1 MLLITNT
8 TQTAFTFSGIPLPIG
23 QKIYL
28 FIENFNSNLGV
39 MNINA
44 FPNKQIIEI
53 VDGVEVIKYEPIP
66 KIDQLKSVGIEITGN
81 QELSKN
87 GLKGIGLR
95 EDTIYEASLLAVN
108 YFETTV
114 TTTLNGFSIVGLNL
128 EPSI

>member
-8 TQTAFTFSGIPLPIG
+8 QQTAFTFSGIPLPIG
-23 QKIYL
+23 QKIFL

-53 VDGVEVIKYEPIP
+53 VDGVEIIKYEAIP
-66 KIDQLKSVGIEITGN
+66 KIDQLQSVGIEITGD

-87 GLKGIGLR
+87 GLKGVGLR
-95 EDTIYEASLLAVN
+95 EDTIYEASILAVN

-114 TTTLNGFSIVGLNL
+114 PTTLNCFTIIGLNL
-128 EPSI
+128 QPII

>member
-1 MLLITNT
+1 MLLIENT

-44 FPNKQIIEI
+44 FPNKQITEI

-66 KIDQLKSVGIEITGN
+66 KIDQLQSVGIEITGD

-87 GLKGIGLR
+87 GLKGVGLR

-114 TTTLNGFSIVGLNL
+114 PTTLNGFTIVGLNL
-128 EPSI
+128 QPII

>member
-1 MLLITNT
+1 MLLIENT

-44 FPNKQIIEI
+44 FPNKQITEI

-66 KIDQLKSVGIEITGN
+66 KIDQLQSVGIEITGN

-95 EDTIYEASLLAVN
+95 EDTIYEASILAVN

-114 TTTLNGFSIVGLNL
+114 ITTLKGFSIVGLNL
-128 EPSI
+128 EPII

>member
-1 MLLITNT
+1 MLLIENT

-44 FPNKQIIEI
+44 FPNKQTTEI

-66 KIDQLKSVGIEITGN
+66 KIDQLQSVGIEITGD

-114 TTTLNGFSIVGLNL
+114 PTTLNGFNIVGLNL
-128 EPSI
+128 EPII

>member
-1 MLLITNT
+1 MLLIENT
-8 TQTAFTFSGIPLPIG
+8 QQTAFTFSGIPLPIG

-28 FIENFNSNLGV
+28 FIENFNSNVGI

-44 FPNKQIIEI
+44 FPNKQITEM

-66 KIDQLKSVGIEITGN
+66 KIDQLQSVGIEIRGD

-87 GLKGIGLR
+87 GLKGVGLR

-114 TTTLNGFSIVGLNL
+114 PTTLNGFTIVGLNL
-128 EPSI
+128 EPII

>member
-8 TQTAFTFSGIPLPIG
+8 TETAFTFSGIPLPIG

-66 KIDQLKSVGIEITGN
+66 KIDQLQSVGIEITGN

-114 TTTLNGFSIVGLNL
+114 PTTLNGFFIVGLNL
-128 EPSI
+128 EPII

>member
-1 MLLITNT
+1 MLLIENT

-44 FPNKQIIEI
+44 FPNKQITEM

-66 KIDQLKSVGIEITGN
+66 KIDQLQSVGIEITGN

-87 GLKGIGLR
+87 GLKGVGLR

-114 TTTLNGFSIVGLNL
+114 PTTLNGFTIVGLNL
-128 EPSI
+128 QPII

>member
-1 MLLITNT
+1 MLLIENT
-8 TQTAFTFSGIPLPIG
+8 AQTAFTFSGIPLPIG

-44 FPNKQIIEI
+44 FPNKQITEI
-53 VDGVEVIKYEPIP
+53 VDGVEIIKYEPIP
-66 KIDQLKSVGIEITGN
+66 KIDQLQSVGIEITGD

-87 GLKGIGLR
+87 GLKGVGLR

-114 TTTLNGFSIVGLNL
+114 PTTLNGFSIVGLNL
-128 EPSI
+128 EPII

>member
-8 TQTAFTFSGIPLPIG
+8 TETAFTFSGIPLPIG

-44 FPNKQIIEI
+44 FPNKQIIQI

-66 KIDQLKSVGIEITGN
+66 KIDQLQSVGIEITGN

-87 GLKGIGLR
+87 GLKGVGLR
-95 EDTIYEASLLAVN
+95 EDTIYEASILTVN

-114 TTTLNGFSIVGLNL
+114 PITLNGFSIVGLNL
-128 EPSI
+128 EPII

>member
-1 MLLITNT
+1 MLLIENT

-44 FPNKQIIEI
+44 FPNKQITEI

-66 KIDQLKSVGIEITGN
+66 KIDQLQSVGIEITGD

-114 TTTLNGFSIVGLNL
+114 PTTLNGFSIVGLNL
-128 EPSI
+128 EPII

>member
-8 TQTAFTFSGIPLPIG
+8 QLTAFTFSGIPLPIG

-28 FIENFNSNLGV
+28 FIENFNSNFGV

-44 FPNKQIIEI
+44 FPNKQITEM
-53 VDGVEVIKYEPIP
+53 VDGLEVIKYEAIP
-66 KIDQLKSVGIEITGN
+66 KIDQLQSVGIEITGD

-87 GLKGIGLR
+87 GLKGVGLR

-114 TTTLNGFSIVGLNL
+114 PTTLNGFSIVGLNL
-128 EPSI
+128 EPII

>member
-1 MLLITNT
+1 MLLIENT
-8 TQTAFTFSGIPLPIG
+8 QQTAFTFSGIPLPIG

-28 FIENFNSNLGV
+28 FIENFNSNVGI

-44 FPNKQIIEI
+44 FPNKQITEM
-53 VDGVEVIKYEPIP
+53 VDGVEVIKYEAIP
-66 KIDQLKSVGIEITGN
+66 KIDQLQSVGIEIRGD

-87 GLKGIGLR
+87 GLKGVGLR

-114 TTTLNGFSIVGLNL
+114 PTTLNGFTIVGLNL
-128 EPSI
+128 EPII

>member
-44 FPNKQIIEI
+44 FQNKQITEI

-66 KIDQLKSVGIEITGN
+66 KIDQLQSVGIEITGD

-87 GLKGIGLR
+87 GLKGVGLR

-114 TTTLNGFSIVGLNL
+114 PTTLNGFSIVGLNL
-128 EPSI
+128 EPII

>member
-8 TQTAFTFSGIPLPIG
+8 TETAFTFSGIPLPIG

-44 FPNKQIIEI
+44 FPNKQITEI
-53 VDGVEVIKYEPIP
+53 VDGVEIIKYEPIP
-66 KIDQLKSVGIEITGN
+66 KIDQLQSVGIEITGD

-114 TTTLNGFSIVGLNL
+114 PTTLNGFSIVGLNL
-128 EPSI
+128 QPII

>member
-8 TQTAFTFSGIPLPIG
+8 AQTAFTFSGIALPIG

-28 FIENFNSNLGV
+28 FIENFNSNMGV

-44 FPNKQIIEI
+44 FPNKQITEI

-66 KIDQLKSVGIEITGN
+66 KIDQLQSVGIEITGN

-87 GLKGIGLR
+87 GLKGVGLR
-95 EDTIYEASLLAVN
+95 EDTIYEASLLTIN

-114 TTTLNGFSIVGLNL
+114 PTTLNGFSIVGLNL
-128 EPSI
+128 EPII